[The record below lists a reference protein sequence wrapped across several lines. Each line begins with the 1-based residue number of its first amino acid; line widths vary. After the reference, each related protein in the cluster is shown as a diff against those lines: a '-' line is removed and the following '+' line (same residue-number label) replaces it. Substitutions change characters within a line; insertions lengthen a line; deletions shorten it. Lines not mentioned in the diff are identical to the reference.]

1 MSDDIKDKIEEL
13 GAAGIKR
20 VRGDEGE
27 VEAMDIDDLIKA
39 DQYTAAQTAV
49 AKAHL
54 GIRFR
59 KIVPPGVD

>member
-1 MSDDIKDKIEEL
+1 MSEEIQEKIDEL

-27 VEAMDIDDLIKA
+27 VEGMSISELLLAKNASATD
-39 DQYTAAQTAV
+39 AALEQD
-49 AKAHL
+49 HG

-59 KIVPPGVD
+59 KIRPPGAG

>member
-1 MSDDIKDKIEEL
+1 MSEEIQDKIDEL

-27 VEAMDIDDLIKA
+27 VEVMPISDLILAKNA
-39 DQYTAAQTAV
+39 AAVDTAAGED
-49 AKAHL
+49 HF

-59 KIVPPGVD
+59 KIRPPGAG